1 MVERGARLFASLGS
15 SGEDFAETVNGSGHV
30 VVDCSMVTTVCF
42 PPNSSQISVACFF
55 VRLFW

>member
-30 VVDCSMVTTVCF
+30 VVDCSMVTTVGF
-42 PPNSSQISVACFF
+42 LSRAHVSHQILHKF
-55 VRLFW
+55 R